1 MNLEIEINYN
11 ITKGQLFSMAMLI
24 QKALVKSLASL
35 ITGDTELA
43 QSVIDDNEKIKA
55 FEIKVNE
62 SSLSTLLFDQ
72 TPSRM
77 IGSVLS
83 LQKLNHLLESIGNHV
98 AHIAVSTGK
107 FCSVKVHDEYNELAR
122 MAEYCLMVYNEAINH
137 FFEMNTHLPDE
148 QSLLTKKILHLKTML
163 LHKTVEKMFFGL
175 IYFQDALEVVNICK
189 SIESI
194 SELSRQIDYQTGSF
208 FKINK
213 IILPRA
219 QSSAIREL
227 K

>member
-1 MNLEIEINYN
+1 
-11 ITKGQLFSMAMLI
+11 MAMLI

-35 ITGDTELA
+35 ITGDTGLA
-43 QSVIDDNEKIKA
+43 QSVIDDDEKIKA

-98 AHIAVSTGK
+98 VNIAVSTRN
-107 FCSVKVHDEYNELAR
+107 FCSVKVNDEYNELTC
-122 MAEYCLMVYNEAINH
+122 MAEYCLMVYTEAINL
-137 FFEMNTHLPDE
+137 FFEMNTHLPDK
-148 QSLLTKKILHLKTML
+148 QGLLIKKILNLKTML
-163 LHKTVEKMFFGL
+163 LHKTVEKMFFGI

-194 SELSRQIDYQTGSF
+194 SELSRQIDYLTRSF

-213 IILPRA
+213 ISLPRA